1 VNEMWN
7 FRSKFQHGYVII
19 FINRNDSIKSR
30 LSNLLYML
38 QNARSWSIDMFFR
51 QDNYQV
57 M

>member
-30 LSNLLYML
+30 LSCILHKSVVH
-38 QNARSWSIDMFFR
+38 ASECT
-51 QDNYQV
+51 
-57 M
+57 